1 MKVLI
6 SQELLAGTLSAV
18 NKAVSTRTVNPLLT
32 HVKLVAEA
40 DNLTVTG
47 TDGEFTV
54 RRNVAISRAEPG
66 RILAPADLLFRLVS
80 KLPKK
85 DITLALSENQL
96 NVAVGRSTYDLT
108 VMWDDTY
115 PELPDY
121 QEHRLIT
128 LPCAMLKHALAQTS
142 FAAVKDSATGA
153 VHYTNSVFFS
163 FKENRLDI
171 VATDGHRLALKRNDG
186 LGVGDVERDLLLPV
200 RVAEE
205 LERMLPDDEDSA
217 VEIYHYSNQAFF
229 RFGNNLL
236 VSALLDVKFPPYER
250 VIPKDI
256 ASKVH
261 VDREGIMDALGR
273 VLLVCKQKDQNPVG
287 YLETA
292 GETVTLR
299 SDGGEYGKG
308 QEELEAEVGG
318 EDIKIA
324 INPQYL
330 IDVLK
335 VLGGEQVTLN
345 WTSEVSPVML
355 TSPRDP
361 AFTYIVMPIRMD

>member
-1 MKVLI
+1 MKVVI
-6 SQELLAGTLSAV
+6 NQELLASTLSAV
-18 NKAVSTRTVNPLLT
+18 NKAVSTRSVNPLLT
-32 HVKLVAEA
+32 HVKLVAEP

-54 RRNVAISRAEPG
+54 RRNVAISGAEAG
-66 RILAPADLLFRLVS
+66 RTLAPAKLLFELVNR
-80 KLPKK
+80 LPKK
-85 DITLALSENQL
+85 DITLELTDNQM
-96 NVAVGRSTYDLT
+96 NVSVGRSSYDLT
-108 VMWDDTY
+108 VMWDDSY

-128 LPCAMLKHALAQTS
+128 LPCGMLKHALMQTS
-142 FAAVKDSATGA
+142 FAAVRDSATGA

-186 LGVGDVERDLLLPV
+186 LGANEIERDLLLPV

-205 LERMLPDDEDSA
+205 LERMMPDDEEST
-217 VEIYHYSNQAFF
+217 VEVFHYSNQAFF
-229 RFGNNLL
+229 RFGNQLL
-236 VSALLDVKFPPYER
+236 VSSLLDVKFPPYER

-256 ASKVH
+256 SSKVH
-261 VDREGIMDALGR
+261 VGREELADALGR

-287 YLETA
+287 YLETQ
-292 GETVTLR
+292 GEVVTLT

-308 QEELEAEVGG
+308 KEELPAEVNGG
-318 EDIKIA
+318 DIKIA
-324 INPQYL
+324 INPRYI
-330 IDVLK
+330 IDTLK
-335 VLGGEQVTLN
+335 VMAGEQITLN
-345 WTSEVSPVML
+345 WTSEVSPVMI